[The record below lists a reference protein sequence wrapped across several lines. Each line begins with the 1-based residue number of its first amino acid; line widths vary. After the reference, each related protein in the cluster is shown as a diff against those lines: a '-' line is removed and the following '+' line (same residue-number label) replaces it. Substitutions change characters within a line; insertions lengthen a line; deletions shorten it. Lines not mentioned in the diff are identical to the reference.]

1 MGKGS
6 SKGHTPREAKDNLKS
21 TQLLSVIDA
30 ISEGPI
36 EGPVDGLKSV
46 LLNSTPV
53 LDTEGNTNIS
63 GVTVVFR
70 AGEQEQAPPE
80 GFESSGSETVLG
92 TEVKYDTP
100 ITRTITSA
108 NIDRL
113 RFTFGVQALV
123 ETTSKGDRNPSEV
136 RLLVQIQRN
145 GGWVTEKDITIK
157 GKTTS
162 QYLASVVVDNLPPR
176 PFNIRMRRMTPDS
189 TTDQLQNKTL
199 WSSYTEIIDVKQ
211 CYPNTALVGVQV
223 VSEQFGS
230 QQVSRN
236 YHLRGRILQVP
247 SNYNPQTR
255 QYSGIWDGT
264 FKPAYSNNMA
274 WCLWD
279 MLTHPRYGMGKR
291 LGAADVDKWALYV
304 IGQNCDQSV
313 PDGFGGTEPRIT
325 CNAYLTTQ
333 RKAWDV
339 LSDFCSAMR
348 CMPVWNGQTLTFVQD
363 RPSDKVWTYNRS
375 NVVMPDDGAPFRYS
389 FSALKDRHNAVE
401 VNWIDPDN
409 GWETATELV
418 EDTQAI
424 ARYGRNV
431 TKMDAFG
438 CTSRGQAHRA
448 GLWLIKTELLET
460 QTVDFSV
467 GAEGLRHV
475 PGDVIEICDDDYAGI
490 STGGRVLAVNSQT
503 RTLTLDREITLPS
516 SGTTL
521 ISLVDGNGN
530 PVSVEVQS
538 VTDGMKVK
546 VSRVPDGVA
555 GYSVWGL
562 KLPTLRQRLFRCV
575 SIRENDDGTYA
586 ITAVQH
592 VPEKEAIVDN
602 GAHFDG
608 DQSGTVNGVTPPA
621 VQHLTAEV
629 TADSGEYQV
638 LARWDTPKVVKGVSF
653 MLRLTVAAD
662 DGSERLVSTARTT
675 ETTYRFRQ
683 LALGRYMLTVR
694 AVNARGQQ
702 GDPASVSF
710 RIAAPAAPVTIE
722 LIPGYFQITAVPRLA
737 VYDPT
742 VQFEFWFS
750 EKRIT
755 DIRQVETTA
764 RYLGTAMY
772 WTAASINIRPGHD
785 YYFYIRSVNIVGKSA
800 FVEAVGRPVNDAEVY
815 LNFFEGK
822 INSTLLGQELND
834 RINASALR
842 SEVEQLEDEIN
853 QQIESDIAEVTQK
866 IGETENSLTQLV
878 AKKNDE
884 LSLGISQV
892 SQRVDNVSSE
902 LTQTVSQS
910 NEENARQIAQV
921 RQYVD
926 QKSSEIMTTTDQ
938 KLGDQE
944 ATIQQIQK
952 VQTDTSNNL
961 NSMWAVKLQQMQD
974 GRLYI
979 AGIGAGIENTPDGMQ
994 SQVLLAADRI
1004 AMINPANGNTKPMFV
1019 GQGDQIFMNEVFLK
1033 YLTAPTITSGGN
1045 PPAFSL
1051 TPDGKL
1057 TAKNADISGNVNANS
1072 GTLNNVTINENCQI
1086 KGKLSANQIEGDIVK
1101 TVGKSFPRNGSYA
1114 SGTIT
1119 VTVYDD
1125 QAFDRQIVI
1134 PPVLFR
1140 GGKHE
1145 NFNSNNQQSYW
1156 YSTCKLQ
1163 VLKNGQE
1170 IFQQPAT
1177 DVSRVFSSVI
1187 DMPAGHGH
1195 VTLTFNV
1202 SSYGANN
1209 WTPTTSISDLL
1220 VVVMKKSTAGISIS

>member
-21 TQLLSVIDA
+21 TQLLSVIDV
-30 ISEGPI
+30 ISEGPV

-53 LDTEGNTNIS
+53 LDSEGNTNIS

-70 AGEQEQAPPE
+70 AGEQEQTPPE

-223 VSEQFGS
+223 ESEQFGS

-247 SNYNPQTR
+247 SNYDPEKRT
-255 QYSGIWDGT
+255 YSGIWDGT
-264 FKPAYSNNMA
+264 LKPAYSNNMA

-304 IGQNCDQSV
+304 IGQYCDQSV
-313 PDGFGGTEPRIT
+313 PNGFGGTEPRIT

-375 NVVMPDDGAPFRYS
+375 NVVMPDDDAPFRYS

-401 VNWIDPDN
+401 VNWIDPNN

-424 ARYGRNV
+424 LRYGRNV

-521 ISLVDGNGN
+521 ISLVDGSGN

-538 VTDGMKVK
+538 VTDGVKVK

-555 GYSVWGL
+555 EYSVWGL

-653 MLRLTVAAD
+653 LLRLAVAAD

-683 LALGRYMLTVR
+683 LALGNYRLTVR
-694 AVNARGQQ
+694 AVNAWGQQ

-710 RIAAPAAPVTIE
+710 RIAAPAAPSRIE
-722 LIPGYFQITAVPRLA
+722 LTPGYFQITATPHLA

-750 EKRIT
+750 ETRIT

-764 RYLGTAMY
+764 RYLGTALY
-772 WTAASINIRPGHD
+772 WIAASINIKPGRD
-785 YYFYIRSVNIVGKSA
+785 YYFYIRSVNTVGKSA
-800 FVEAVGRPVNDAEVY
+800 FVEAVGQPSDDASGY
-815 LNFFEGK
+815 LDFFKGEIGK
-822 INSTLLGQELND
+822 THLAQELWTQIDNG
-834 RINASALR
+834 
-842 SEVEQLEDEIN
+842 QLAPDLAEIKTS
-853 QQIESDIAEVTQK
+853 ITD
-866 IGETENSLTQLV
+866 
-878 AKKNDE
+878 
-884 LSLGISQV
+884 V
-892 SQRVDNVSSE
+892 SNE
-902 LTQTVSQS
+902 ITQTVNKKLEDQS
-910 NEENARQIAQV
+910 AA
-921 RQYVD
+921 
-926 QKSSEIMTTTDQ
+926 
-938 KLGDQE
+938 
-944 ATIQQIQK
+944 IQQIQK
-952 VQTDTSNNL
+952 VQVDTNNNL

-1045 PPAFSL
+1045 PPTFSL
-1051 TPDGKL
+1051 TPDGRFS
-1057 TAKNADISGNVNANS
+1057 AKNADISGNVNANS
-1072 GTLNNVTINENCQI
+1072 GTLNNVTINQNCRI
-1086 KGKLSANQIEGDIVK
+1086 LGKLSANQIEGDIVK
-1101 TVGKSFPRNGSYA
+1101 TVGKAFPRNGSYA

-1125 QAFDRQIVI
+1125 QAFDRQIVV

>member
-30 ISEGPI
+30 ISEGPV

-53 LDTEGNTNIS
+53 LDSEGNTNIS

-70 AGEQEQAPPE
+70 AGEQEQTPPE

-162 QYLASVVVDNLPPR
+162 QYLASVMVDNLPPR

-223 VSEQFGS
+223 DSEQFGS

-264 FKPAYSNNMA
+264 LKPAYSNNPA

-304 IGQNCDQSV
+304 IGQYCDQSV

-325 CNAYLTTQ
+325 CNAWLTTQ

-521 ISLVDGNGN
+521 ISLVDGSGN

-538 VTDGMKVK
+538 VTDGLKVK

-555 GYSVWGL
+555 EYSVWGL

-608 DQSGTVNGVTPPA
+608 EQSGTVNGVTPPA

-653 MLRLTVAAD
+653 LLRLTVTAD
-662 DGSERLVSTARTT
+662 DGRERLVSTARTT
-675 ETTYRFRQ
+675 ETTYRFTQ
-683 LALGRYMLTVR
+683 LALGNYRLTVR
-694 AVNARGQQ
+694 AVNAWGQQ

-710 RIAAPAAPVTIE
+710 RIAAPAAPSRIE
-722 LIPGYFQITAVPRLA
+722 LTPGYFQITATPHLA

-750 EKRIT
+750 EKRIA
-755 DIRQVETTA
+755 DIRQVETSA
-764 RYLGTAMY
+764 RYLGTALY
-772 WTAASINIRPGHD
+772 WIAASINIKPGHD
-785 YYFYIRSVNIVGKSA
+785 YYFYIRSVNTVGKSA
-800 FVEAVGRPVNDAEVY
+800 FVEAVGQPSDDASGY
-815 LNFFEGK
+815 LDFFKGEIGK
-822 INSTLLGQELND
+822 THLAQELWTQIDNG
-834 RINASALR
+834 
-842 SEVEQLEDEIN
+842 QLAPDLAEIRTA
-853 QQIESDIAEVTQK
+853 ITD
-866 IGETENSLTQLV
+866 
-878 AKKNDE
+878 
-884 LSLGISQV
+884 V
-892 SQRVDNVSSE
+892 SNE
-902 LTQTVSQS
+902 ITQTVNKKLEDQS
-910 NEENARQIAQV
+910 AA
-921 RQYVD
+921 
-926 QKSSEIMTTTDQ
+926 
-938 KLGDQE
+938 
-944 ATIQQIQK
+944 IQQIQK
-952 VQTDTSNNL
+952 VQVDTNNNL

-1019 GQGDQIFMNEVFLK
+1019 GQGDQIYMNEVFLK

-1051 TPDGKL
+1051 TPDGRL

-1072 GTLNNVTINENCQI
+1072 GTLNNVTINENCRVL
-1086 KGKLSANQIEGDIVK
+1086 GKLSANQIEGDLVK
-1101 TVGKSFPRNGSYA
+1101 TVGKAFPRDSRA
-1114 SGTIT
+1114 PERWPSGTIT
-1119 VTVYDD
+1119 VRVYDD
-1125 QAFDRQIVI
+1125 QPFDRQIVI
-1134 PPVLFR
+1134 PAVAFS
-1140 GGKHE
+1140 GAKHE
-1145 NFNSNNQQSYW
+1145 REHTDI
-1156 YSTCKLQ
+1156 YSSCRLI
-1163 VLKNGQE
+1163 VRKNGAE
-1170 IFQQPAT
+1170 IYNRTALDNT
-1177 DVSRVFSSVI
+1177 LIYSGVI

-1195 VTLTFNV
+1195 MTLEFSV
-1202 SSYGANN
+1202 SAWLVNDWY
-1209 WTPTTSISDLL
+1209 PTASISDLL
-1220 VVVMKKSTAGISIS
+1220 VVVMKKATAGISIS